1 MRRSVLCQRLR
12 GTVLSF
18 VLLTASFASIPFTTI
33 AQTESPS
40 EKTNE
45 TKESA
50 EKEIVLTIEG
60 IMNGGTFIFK
70 ENRIKAYS
78 VHDGTQ
84 LKVNGIPWNDFENEF
99 FELDYTPDFA
109 KAVIL
114 EKECEPNVN
123 IYMISRR
130 NDYFILN
137 SVSKA
142 SRLRSESKSPR
153 KTRSLATLT
162 PFLPPGQKRKEANLK
177 KLWFLR
183 LPAIPRKR
191 SRRIPNRHS
200 PSGSGADNGTKR
212 IENNSDQWPAV
223 RDFVQWSAVRSV
235 WKCPLQRDDHT
246 QKRNSRTG
254 AGAEK

>member
-142 SRLRSESKSPR
+142 SMPSPFR
-153 KTRSLATLT
+153 IKVATKNQVPRDTDALSSAGT
-162 PFLPPGQKRKEANLK
+162 KE
-177 KLWFLR
+177 
-183 LPAIPRKR
+183 KR
-191 SRRIPNRHS
+191 SKPEKAVVSSSAGNTPKTVAANPESTQPIRKWCR
-200 PSGSGADNGTKR
+200 
-212 IENNSDQWPAV
+212 QW
-223 RDFVQWSAVRSV
+223 D
-235 WKCPLQRDDHT
+235 
-246 QKRNSRTG
+246 
-254 AGAEK
+254 EKN

>member
-1 MRRSVLCQRLR
+1 MMGPNWRSMEYHGMISKTSFSSSIIPRISQRRSFWKKNVSPMW
-12 GTVLSF
+12 TYIWFPAVTITLSW
-18 VLLTASFASIPFTTI
+18 I
-33 AQTESPS
+33 AFPKQ
-40 EKTNE
+40 
-45 TKESA
+45 
-50 EKEIVLTIEG
+50 
-60 IMNGGTFIFK
+60 
-70 ENRIKAYS
+70 
-78 VHDGTQ
+78 
-84 LKVNGIPWNDFENEF
+84 
-99 FELDYTPDFA
+99 
-109 KAVIL
+109 
-114 EKECEPNVN
+114 
-123 IYMISRR
+123 
-130 NDYFILN
+130 
-137 SVSKA
+137 A

-191 SRRIPNRHS
+191 SRRIPIRHS